1 MKGIQ
6 LKERSNMKVKEK
18 EEKTWEDDMKERKTK
33 KMRKGRSGKDRKLI
47 KTEEMSICNEKGK
60 ESKRENIWKE
70 NTLRKGETLM

>member
-47 KTEEMSICNEKGK
+47 KTEEMSTSNEKEK
-60 ESKRENIWKE
+60 ETKWENI
-70 NTLRKGETLM
+70 

>member
-33 KMRKGRSGKDRKLI
+33 KKKKGRKGKDRKLI
-47 KTEEMSICNEKGK
+47 KT
-60 ESKRENIWKE
+60 
-70 NTLRKGETLM
+70 